1 VVFIMNL
8 YFDDFSFICE
18 FQDSEIKIKI
28 LILNLFIKFKIN
40 FENANER
47 SSTIVE
53 IKLIM
58 YI

>member
-1 VVFIMNL
+1 MNL